1 MGACTAAD
9 GSPEKAA
16 FDQCCPVEQLCAG
29 ATSASDAA
37 PTSYAGSASAG
48 ATGDSCLQT
57 ALNETRATCLMG

>member
-37 PTSYAGSASAG
+37 PTSYAGS
-48 ATGDSCLQT
+48 DSGS
-57 ALNETRATCLMG
+57 NPD